1 MAQTLSSKIR
11 RVDDELHLLVE
22 RRGNTDSPLEELRA
36 METIDDL
43 LDERLQL
50 MNNQRA
56 NDGAKRS

>member
-11 RVDDELHLLVE
+11 RVDDELHTLVE
-22 RRGNTDSPLEELRA
+22 RRGTSDSPLEELRA

-50 MNNQRA
+50 MNTQR
-56 NDGAKRS
+56 DRGGERKS